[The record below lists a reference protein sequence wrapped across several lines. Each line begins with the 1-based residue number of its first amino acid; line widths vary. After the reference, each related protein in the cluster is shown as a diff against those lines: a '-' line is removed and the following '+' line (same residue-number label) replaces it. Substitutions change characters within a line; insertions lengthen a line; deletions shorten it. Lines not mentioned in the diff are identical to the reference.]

1 MTSKDTN
8 INDSTAMQDTE
19 FEEFLQGQ
27 GALADLLQELPQDA
41 PSATLDAAILAD
53 AEAALA
59 PPMRLAAAEAPMI
72 QPAGQAPQLSQQPPL
87 SQQPQQAPLPS
98 TAANDGQNPD
108 ASSQRPA
115 FLSRWKLPLGLAASV
130 LLAVPLV
137 IMQKHPKDAYPQ
149 LAKNELPLHMPE
161 ERKAVAAAPAADMD
175 SVAANIPA
183 QSPRKPTSSAKTGPR
198 LADKDSTNTG
208 TSTIVAMN
216 RPEVVAPVPAA
227 AAAAPAAAVTAAPVA
242 TEQVIVAAAP
252 PATVIAAA
260 PPASLAAVSTTA
272 PTTAPTTA
280 STTLSAADISAMAK
294 MAANAASDDKQATG
308 GRAADR
314 ARAFATGSVAMKEEA
329 PLQYARANAAE
340 ARPAAPPASMDMRM
354 AKSAAPVN
362 VPPLAAIKPSLE
374 AHLTE
379 NSRIGIPLP
388 VAAAPPLIQAPPAAI
403 MVPDAQWRLAKID
416 KLIKAKQNKE
426 ALEEWNRFRI
436 AYPDYV
442 VDKSLQKQIE
452 NLQK

>member
-8 INDSTAMQDTE
+8 INNITAVQDTE

-41 PSATLDAAILAD
+41 PSAALDAAILAD
-53 AEAALA
+53 ADAALV
-59 PPMRLAAAEAPMI
+59 PHMRLAAAEAPMI
-72 QPAGQAPQLSQQPPL
+72 QPAGQAPQL

-137 IMQKHPKDAYPQ
+137 MLQKHPQDAYPQ

-183 QSPRKPTSSAKTGPR
+183 QSPRKPTSSNKARPR
-198 LADKDSTNTG
+198 LADKDS

-216 RPEVVAPVPAA
+216 RPEAVAPVPAP
-227 AAAAPAAAVTAAPVA
+227 AAAPAAAVAAAPVA

-252 PATVIAAA
+252 PAAVIAAA
-260 PPASLAAVSTTA
+260 PPASLAAGS
-272 PTTAPTTA
+272 TTA
-280 STTLSAADISAMAK
+280 STTVSAADISTIAK
-294 MAANAASDDKQATG
+294 MAANAASDDKQAAG

-314 ARAFATGSVAMKEEA
+314 ARVFATGSVAMKEEA
-329 PLQYARANAAE
+329 LQYARANAAE

-388 VAAAPPLIQAPPAAI
+388 VAAAPPMVQAPPAAI
-403 MVPDAQWRLAKID
+403 TVPDAQWRLAKID